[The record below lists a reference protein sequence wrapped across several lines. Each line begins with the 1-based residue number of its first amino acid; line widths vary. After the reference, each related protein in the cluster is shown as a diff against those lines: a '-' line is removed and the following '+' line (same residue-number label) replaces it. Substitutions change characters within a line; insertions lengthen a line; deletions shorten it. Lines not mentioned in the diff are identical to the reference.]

1 MASVG
6 TRKSFDPYLTTHE
19 REYHGYPSGL
29 YAEAT
34 RPMSASNGFT
44 YSYDLSDEIGNT
56 TATQEFGWKT
66 GQKAEPIRTG
76 TSSGNRRNN
85 PHPHESFMVWKLPKE
100 STTGMV
106 TKPAPHLQYRS
117 LTKDVLGEIISQQLK
132 STYQSDFMGIP
143 QGYQMQTAIDAPPD
157 WKAGMHRTLNT
168 TERCSYKKPEQ
179 TKELVGNV
187 TRYGCNTK
195 KRISAFG
202 VVPTVTARHVKN
214 QEVVKGKTT
223 YDVQFRNRYEQPDL
237 EKLLQN
243 QPNKKAYE
251 RFMEYARKELKN
263 KYGEGRSE
271 SIGAK
276 KGPSWVTKWEGPHH
290 HEHQ

>member
-1 MASVG
+1 M
-6 TRKSFDPYLTTHE
+6 
-19 REYHGYPSGL
+19 
-29 YAEAT
+29 
-34 RPMSASNGFT
+34 
-44 YSYDLSDEIGNT
+44 
-56 TATQEFGWKT
+56 
-66 GQKAEPIRTG
+66 
-76 TSSGNRRNN
+76 
-85 PHPHESFMVWKLPKE
+85 
-100 STTGMV
+100 
-106 TKPAPHLQYRS
+106 
-117 LTKDVLGEIISQQLK
+117 
-132 STYQSDFMGIP
+132 
-143 QGYQMQTAIDAPPD
+143 
-157 WKAGMHRTLNT
+157 
-168 TERCSYKKPEQ
+168 
-179 TKELVGNV
+179 
-187 TRYGCNTK
+187 
-195 KRISAFG
+195 
-202 VVPTVTARHVKN
+202 PTVTARHVKN